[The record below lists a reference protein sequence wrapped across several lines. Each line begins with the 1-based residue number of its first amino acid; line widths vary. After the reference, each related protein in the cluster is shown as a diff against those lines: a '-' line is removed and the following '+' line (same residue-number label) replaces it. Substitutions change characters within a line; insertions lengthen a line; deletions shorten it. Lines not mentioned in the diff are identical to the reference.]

1 MKAIGI
7 NQSSSIDSLESIQEF
22 ELSKPEPKRHDL
34 LVKVI
39 GVSVNPV
46 DVGVRKSVRTSLK
59 TPKIIGWDAV
69 GVVQNIGDKVT
80 LFKPG
85 DKVFYAGSFKRPGCN
100 SEFHLV
106 DERIVGHAPKNITD
120 AEIAAMPL
128 TSLTAWESLFEKL
141 PININNTKENSE
153 KVILIINGSGGV
165 GSIATQ
171 LAKIAGLNVISTA
184 SKPET
189 IKWTK
194 AHGADMVV
202 NHHKNLVDEVHL
214 LGYQYVDY
222 ILELN
227 NIDQHWNEMS
237 QLIKPDGNIVSITE
251 NKKPIN
257 LKTLTRK
264 RVNFA
269 WEWMFSK
276 SYYSIDNSISQKEIL
291 DKVAEYLD
299 SGKIKSTVT
308 KELSPI
314 NAENIRKA
322 HQAVESGHMMGK
334 VVITNK

>member
-1 MKAIGI
+1 
-7 NQSSSIDSLESIQEF
+7 
-22 ELSKPEPKRHDL
+22 
-34 LVKVI
+34 
-39 GVSVNPV
+39 
-46 DVGVRKSVRTSLK
+46 
-59 TPKIIGWDAV
+59 
-69 GVVQNIGDKVT
+69 
-80 LFKPG
+80 
-85 DKVFYAGSFKRPGCN
+85 
-100 SEFHLV
+100 
-106 DERIVGHAPKNITD
+106 
-120 AEIAAMPL
+120 
-128 TSLTAWESLFEKL
+128 
-141 PININNTKENSE
+141 
-153 KVILIINGSGGV
+153 
-165 GSIATQ
+165 
-171 LAKIAGLNVISTA
+171 
-184 SKPET
+184 
-189 IKWTK
+189 
-194 AHGADMVV
+194 MVV

-334 VVITNK
+334 VVITNNE